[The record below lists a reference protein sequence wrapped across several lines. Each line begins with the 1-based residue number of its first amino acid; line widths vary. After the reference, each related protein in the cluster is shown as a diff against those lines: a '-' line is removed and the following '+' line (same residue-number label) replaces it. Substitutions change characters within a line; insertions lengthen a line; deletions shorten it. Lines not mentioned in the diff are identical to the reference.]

1 MKCSTVVL
9 FLFVASAEI
18 VFFLLQCC
26 EWRVSQRGLL
36 LCGPAAC
43 LWDHPSGKAPVQTA
57 GSVYSDLNSVFV
69 LCVFGGWTF
78 FVLSLWMQCGSH
90 FFYLLIFLS
99 VSVLD
104 LDSEQKVRC
113 NIHQQ
118 MSLCR
123 FHSDSIR
130 RETLLPLGLGAAK
143 PPWNPDEWIGRTVA
157 KN

>member
-1 MKCSTVVL
+1 MLRLS
-9 FLFVASAEI
+9 FFSYSAVNGESHR
-18 VFFLLQCC
+18 
-26 EWRVSQRGLL
+26 E
-36 LCGPAAC
+36 
-43 LWDHPSGKAPVQTA
+43 
-57 GSVYSDLNSVFV
+57 VYSYVDQLPVSEIIHQVRLPSRQQAPFTQSYNSVFV

-143 PPWNPDEWIGRTVA
+143 PP
-157 KN
+157 